1 MNVDSKMYVPE
12 RKIDVVIGKER
23 PHPGY
28 LAFSLDDSLVFST
41 EGLES
46 YSFSKWNPLIFD
58 AMTVAAAIEFGDR
71 VVKRPSHGW
80 RRNLSLH
87 VPVHDP
93 DHWRRADLSA
103 ALHDAIGFLTGD
115 EWKISFKQRTEEAL
129 SPRQAHL
136 DFSFKASTVLAYSDG
151 LDSRAVAG
159 IVESKI
165 GQGLIRVR
173 VGSDLPKSQRKNQ
186 PFASVP
192 YKICLPCKDKE
203 TSARNRGFKF
213 SMIGAIAAYLCGAEE
228 VTISESGQGA
238 IGPALISVGH
248 AYPDFRNHPLFIK
261 RMELFVSA
269 LFGRQIKF
277 VFPRLWHTKGET
289 LKEYVTVTGNND
301 WQQTKSCWKNNQ
313 WSSVSGQFRQC
324 GICAAC
330 MLRRLS
336 IHGAGLEDEAERYI
350 CENLT
355 APDLPTAVVP
365 DFKGLSRAY
374 EQYAIA
380 GVLHLD
386 HLADMSSQMAA
397 NIVQRHARLLAPAL
411 GLTTDEASD
420 KLAAL
425 LERHALEWK
434 HFVNSLG
441 ENSFVK
447 KWVRT
452 RI

>member
-1 MNVDSKMYVPE
+1 MNVESNMYVPE
-12 RKIDVVIGKER
+12 RKIDVVIGEER
-23 PHPGY
+23 PHPGH

-46 YSFSKWNPLIFD
+46 YSFSKWNPLVFD
-58 AMTVAAAIEFGDR
+58 AMAVAAAIEFGDR

-80 RRNLSLH
+80 RRNLSLRI
-87 VPVHDP
+87 PVHDP
-93 DHWRRADLSA
+93 KHWGRADISG

-115 EWKISFKQRTEEAL
+115 EWKIFFKQRTEEAR
-129 SPRQAHL
+129 SPRQEKL
-136 DFSFKASTVLAYSDG
+136 DFNFKASTVLAYSEG

-159 IVESKI
+159 IVGSKV
-165 GQGLIRVR
+165 GRGLILVR
-173 VGSDLPKSQRKNQ
+173 VGSDLPRGQRKRQ
-186 PFASVP
+186 PFASIP
-192 YKICLPCKDKE
+192 YKISLPYKDKE
-203 TSARNRGFKF
+203 SSARNRGFKF
-213 SMIGAIAAYLCGAEE
+213 AMIGAIAAYLCCAEE
-228 VTISESGQGA
+228 VAVAESGQGA

-261 RMELFVSA
+261 RMELFVSL
-269 LFGRQIKF
+269 LFSRQIKF
-277 VFPRLWHTKGET
+277 AFPRLWNTKGET
-289 LKEYVTVTGNND
+289 LKEYVTVTGNSD

-336 IHGAGLEDEAERYI
+336 FHAAGLEDDDENYI
-350 CENLT
+350 CENLS

-365 DFKGLSRAY
+365 GFKNLSRAY

-386 HLADMSSQMAA
+386 HLADMSGQMAA
-397 NIVQRHARLLAPAL
+397 NVVQRHSRLLASAL
-411 GLTTDEASD
+411 GLTTDDASD

-425 LERHALEWK
+425 LDHHALEWK

-447 KWVRT
+447 KWVRM